1 MRVCIQL
8 PRYNGK
14 GGCHKAL
21 LVTSGT
27 SLPCVSPRLEEC
39 VFTEVTASLSFLGR
53 ESNSR
58 YTNQM
63 KKLPVACTES
73 KGPAMCVFDFKD
85 GVTEVKYQ
93 PKEKQ
98 PVKSTIESFRNGSR
112 SSLSQSGG
120 TDQTAGSSEIQ
131 GAPKFPKSV
140 SQLAPIGCSTT

>member
-1 MRVCIQL
+1 MHPAAAIQREGWLSQSPSCHQWYL
-8 PRYNGK
+8 P
-14 GGCHKAL
+14 
-21 LVTSGT
+21 
-27 SLPCVSPRLEEC
+27 LPCVSPRLEEC

-53 ESNSR
+53 ESNPR

-63 KKLPVACTES
+63 EKLPVACTES

-98 PVKSTIESFRNGSR
+98 PVKSTIESFRN